1 MRILI
6 MVANGLTIIS
16 SMVGMSFLYQQWWRR
31 VAPRRLVASA
41 VIGGVTLA
49 VTVAQFIW
57 PVVLP
62 ALRRDAAALAEGE
75 WWRLVTPL
83 LVQPYGIY
91 QCLFNGLFL
100 VVFLPITERLYGRG
114 VWAIYFVSGII
125 GQAVNYQWS
134 PEGGGT
140 STAAFG
146 LMGALQV
153 YLFRRRKEIP
163 AGYLVLPALA
173 LTGSVLMGFIHDGH
187 GPGFLAGALVA
198 LLLRVPM
205 SSVKS

>member
-1 MRILI
+1 
-6 MVANGLTIIS
+6 MVANGLTIVS
-16 SMVGMSFLYQQWWRR
+16 SMVGMSYLYKHWWRR
-31 VAPRRLVASA
+31 AAPKRLVASA
-41 VIGGVTLA
+41 AIGGATLA

-62 ALRRDAAALAEGE
+62 ALRRDAAALADGE
-75 WWRLVTPL
+75 WWRLISPL
-83 LVQPYGIY
+83 FVQPYGIY

-100 VVFLPITERLYGRG
+100 VVFLPIAERLYGRG
-114 VWAIYFVSGII
+114 VWAIYFVSGIV

-134 PEGGGT
+134 PDGGGT

-153 YLFRRRKEIP
+153 YLFRRRSGIP

-173 LTGSVLMGFIHDGH
+173 LTGSVLMCFIHDGH
-187 GPGFLAGALVA
+187 GPGFLAGALVGF
-198 LLLRVPM
+198 LLRHPV